1 MMRWPIA
8 LAVFAILFAGAP
20 LAQPAGAEEH
30 FPDRLVRIVLPYTPG
45 TGADT
50 HTRIWSQSLSERW
63 KVPVIVDNQPGASGS
78 IGAQTV
84 IQAPPDGY
92 MMMVTGESVFSAYMN
107 DPPRY
112 DPLKVLR
119 PVARLITVPYAFVV
133 RKDFPAKTWAEFVS
147 YARAN
152 PDKVTV
158 ATPGNGTPHQ
168 VLTALLMKEL
178 GLKLYHVPYKG
189 SAGITQD
196 ILGGR
201 IDVAFLP
208 VPVAVP
214 MAASGA
220 RILAA
225 GGSQRTTSF
234 PDAPTYAELG
244 VQSLAQSNS
253 WNGAFVNAATSQA
266 LVDKLSADLIATL
279 REPQTAARIV
289 KAGFTL
295 SPAPA
300 EEFAKIAHDTAAR
313 WQGVLKGVRAEQK

>member
-1 MMRWPIA
+1 M
-8 LAVFAILFAGAP
+8 
-20 LAQPAGAEEH
+20 
-30 FPDRLVRIVLPYTPG
+30 
-45 TGADT
+45 
-50 HTRIWSQSLSERW
+50 
-63 KVPVIVDNQPGASGS
+63 
-78 IGAQTV
+78 
-84 IQAPPDGY
+84 
-92 MMMVTGESVFSAYMN
+92 
-107 DPPRY
+107 
-112 DPLKVLR
+112 
-119 PVARLITVPYAFVV
+119 
-133 RKDFPAKTWAEFVS
+133 
-147 YARAN
+147 
-152 PDKVTV
+152 

-214 MAASGA
+214 MVASGA
-220 RILAA
+220 AILAA
-225 GGSQRTTSF
+225 GGSQRTTNF

-244 VQSLAQSNS
+244 VQSLAQSDS
-253 WNGAFVNAATSQA
+253 WNGAFVNAATSPA

-295 SPAPA
+295 APAPA
-300 EEFAKIAHDTAAR
+300 R
-313 WQGVLKGVRAEQK
+313 GVRQDRARHRGTLAAGFGGGKERTEVSGRRRGPTGRTSQHCYITIALCGRVPRGARRESSAPEMCCIALDQGHQCRLHPMTPAEWIFTAGLCSALPHLQPSWSPTRP